1 MIKLFKFV
9 VAGGIN
15 TLFTYLIYVV
25 LVQIGINY
33 QAALVWEYIVG
44 IVCGYL
50 LQRFWTFKVRS
61 NMMISFLKYLSL
73 YFLIFLV
80 NSWLLKYLV
89 EHRHYNKLISQACCL
104 IVLTGLSYYM
114 QKKLVFTSKK

>member
-25 LVQIGINY
+25 LVLMGISY
-33 QAALVWEYIVG
+33 QTALVWEYIVG

-50 LQRFWTFKVRS
+50 LQRFWTFRAGS
-61 NMMISFLKYLSL
+61 NLLISFFKYISL
-73 YFLIFLV
+73 YCLIFLL
-80 NSWLLKYLV
+80 NSWLLEYLV
-89 EHRHYNKLISQACCL
+89 ERKSYNSLISQACCL
-104 IVLTGLSYYM
+104 IMLAGLSFFI
-114 QKKLVFTSKK
+114 QKKLVFVSK